1 MWAKGLLCLEAAV
14 ELLIGHE
21 LWLWREDFAHVAAL
35 GFGWHVFTGQAMVW
49 LDFIAAGHALESGVL
64 PCSSSERQ
72 LLLIA
77 ASIAEGRPVDLR
89 EALSGLDETDT
100 GLVVRAVVHAAG
112 HGGEGD
118 DRAVAPSVAG
128 PLLDGPGAGLPP
140 RPAGVAAG
148 AARRQQDPR
157 SGGVDRPQRQ

>member
-1 MWAKGLLCLEAAV
+1 MLPHSGSGGTCSPARPW
-14 ELLIGHE
+14 
-21 LWLWREDFAHVAAL
+21 
-35 GFGWHVFTGQAMVW
+35 FGWISSRRAMRW
-49 LDFIAAGHALESGVL
+49 QSGVL

-112 HGGEGD
+112 HGG
-118 DRAVAPSVAG
+118 AVI
-128 PLLDGPGAGLPP
+128 
-140 RPAGVAAG
+140 AG
-148 AARRQQDPR
+148 APR
-157 SGGVDRPQRQ
+157 

>member
-1 MWAKGLLCLEAAV
+1 M
-14 ELLIGHE
+14 
-21 LWLWREDFAHVAAL
+21 
-35 GFGWHVFTGQAMVW
+35 FTGQAMVW
-49 LDFIAAGHALESGVL
+49 LDFIAAGHAVESGVL

-112 HGGEGD
+112 HGG
-118 DRAVAPSVAG
+118 AG
-128 PLLDGPGAGLPP
+128 IVKLSNQTGF
-140 RPAGVAAG
+140 
-148 AARRQQDPR
+148 RRC
-157 SGGVDRPQRQ
+157 VLVNPQVICDA

>member
-1 MWAKGLLCLEAAV
+1 LRVWAKGLLCLQAAV

-21 LWLWREDFAHVAAL
+21 LWLWREDFADAAAL
-35 GFGWHVFTGQAMVW
+35 GFGWQVFTGQAMVW
-49 LDFIAAGHALESGVL
+49 LDFIAAGHAVASGVL

-112 HGGEGD
+112 HGG
-118 DRAVAPSVAG
+118 AVI
-128 PLLDGPGAGLPP
+128 
-140 RPAGVAAG
+140 AG
-148 AARRQQDPR
+148 APR
-157 SGGVDRPQRQ
+157 